1 MIRDGI
7 LVINK
12 PKGVTSHDVVDF
24 VRKKLKI
31 KQVGHSGTLDPIAT
45 GVLVILIGKCTKLF
59 NHFMI
64 LDKEYSATLTLG
76 ARTTSGDIQGEVVE
90 KKEFSHVT
98 EENVSKTMV
107 TFIGENMQVPPM
119 VSALKHKGKRLYELA
134 RKGKEVE
141 RAPRKVQIK
150 ELSLLKFSLP
160 DIQFKV
166 KCSKGTYVR
175 QLAEDIAA
183 KLGCVGFVSQIERL
197 SIGRFNI
204 KDSLSLSQVEESQVQ
219 PALII

>member
-12 PKGVTSHDVVDF
+12 PKGITSHDVVDF
-24 VRKKLKI
+24 VRKKFKI

-59 NHFMI
+59 NQFLG

-76 ARTTSGDIQGEVVE
+76 ARTNSGDIQGEVIE
-90 KKEFSHVT
+90 KKEFGHVT
-98 EENVSKTMV
+98 EENVNKALSV
-107 TFIGENMQVPPM
+107 FIGENMQVPPM
-119 VSALKHKGKRLYELA
+119 VSALKHKGKRLYDLA
-134 RKGKEVE
+134 REGKEVK
-141 RAPRKVQIK
+141 RLPRKIVIK
-150 ELSLLKFSLP
+150 EISLLKFSLP

-166 KCSKGTYVR
+166 KCSRGTYVR

-204 KDSLSLSQVEESQVQ
+204 KDSLSLTQVDESRIQ
-219 PALII
+219 PTPIL

>member
-7 LVINK
+7 LVVNK
-12 PKGVTSHDVVDF
+12 PKGITSHDVVDF

-31 KQVGHSGTLDPIAT
+31 KQVGHAGTLDPIAT

-59 NHFMI
+59 NQFLG

-76 ARTTSGDIQGEVVE
+76 SRTTSGDIQGEVIE
-90 KKEFSHVT
+90 KKEFGHVT
-98 EENVSKTMV
+98 EENVNKALAA
-107 TFIGENMQVPPM
+107 FIGENMQVPPM
-119 VSALKHKGKRLYELA
+119 VSALKHKGKRLYDLA

-141 RAPRKVQIK
+141 RAPRKIMIK
-150 ELSLLKFSLP
+150 EISLLKFSLP
-160 DIQFKV
+160 DIQFNV
-166 KCSKGTYVR
+166 KCSRGTYVR
-175 QLAEDIAA
+175 QLAEDIAG

-204 KDSLSLSQVEESQVQ
+204 KDSLSLSQVEESQIQ
-219 PALII
+219 PTPVF

>member
-31 KQVGHSGTLDPIAT
+31 RQVGHSGTLDPIAT

-59 NHFMI
+59 NQFMG

-76 ARTTSGDIQGEVVE
+76 ARTTSGDIQGEVIE
-90 KKEFSHVT
+90 KKDFSHVT
-98 EENVSKTMV
+98 EENVNKTMA

-119 VSALKHKGKRLYELA
+119 VSALKHKGKRLYDLA

-141 RAPRKVQIK
+141 RAPRKIIIK
-150 ELSLLKFSLP
+150 ELNLSKFSLP

-166 KCSKGTYVR
+166 RCSKGTYVR
-175 QLAEDIAA
+175 QLAEDIAG
-183 KLGCVGFVSQIERL
+183 KLDCVGFVSQIERL
-197 SIGRFNI
+197 SIGSFNI
-204 KDSLSLSQVEESQVQ
+204 KDSLSLSQVDESRILPSPV
-219 PALII
+219 L

>member
-1 MIRDGI
+1 MIQDGI

-12 PKGVTSHDVVDF
+12 PKGITSHDVVDF

-31 KQVGHSGTLDPIAT
+31 KRVGHCGTLDPVAT

-59 NHFMI
+59 NQFMV

-76 ARTTSGDIQGEVVE
+76 ARTTSGDVQGEVIE

-98 EENVSKTMV
+98 EENVNKALAA
-107 TFIGENMQVPPM
+107 FIGENMQVPPM
-119 VSALKHKGKRLYELA
+119 VSALKYKGKRLYDLA
-134 RKGKEVE
+134 RKGKEVK
-141 RAPRKVQIK
+141 RLPRKVHIK

-160 DIQFKV
+160 DIRFKV
-166 KCSKGTYVR
+166 KCSRGTYVR
-175 QLAEDIAA
+175 QLAEDIASE
-183 KLGCVGFVSQIERL
+183 LGCVGFISQIERL

-204 KDSLSLSQVEESQVQ
+204 KDSLSLSQVEESQIQ
-219 PALII
+219 PAPVF